1 MESFWGSWDNFQIHC
16 FIIVFFFLSFF
27 FFFFT
32 LLQEV
37 HLILGG
43 WGLKAELP
51 VNCRDSGVSFLL

>member
-16 FIIVFFFLSFF
+16 FIIVFFFFLS

-37 HLILGG
+37 HLILGVG
-43 WGLKAELP
+43 G
-51 VNCRDSGVSFLL
+51 